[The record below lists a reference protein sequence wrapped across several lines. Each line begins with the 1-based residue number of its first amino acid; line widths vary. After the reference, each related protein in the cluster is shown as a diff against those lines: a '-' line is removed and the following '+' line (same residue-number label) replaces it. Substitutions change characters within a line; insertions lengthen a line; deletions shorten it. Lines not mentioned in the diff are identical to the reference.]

1 MSVSSGRKF
10 SLLPMLGHTKGKR
23 SAVTCALKCDNACT
37 GEVCNTSSNS
47 YFRDIASATM
57 SRRAALGFGAAGAL
71 AVAFG
76 SALTSPDSAVAGG
89 PGLSPAAKNGY
100 GASKLKFTAIA
111 PVDAAVD
118 AVTVPEGFTWQP
130 VIRWGD
136 PIFNDAPDFDLG
148 NQTAAAQARQFGYN
162 NDYTDILE
170 IPGSKGRRAVL
181 FANHEYTNEAIMFP
195 ASMPA
200 ADVRKVGAAA
210 HGLTVVELERKNKNA
225 PWSYV
230 KGAGLNRRYL
240 NDTAYELTGPV
251 AGSPLVRT
259 AADPSGRSILG
270 TLGNC
275 AGGTTPWGTILS
287 GEENFNGYFV
297 APGTSAEDKRY
308 GLTHKP
314 TARQWELDDPRFDT
328 RNPGSANEAN
338 RFGWIVEVD
347 PFDPTSTPKKHSS
360 LGRFKHEGANVI
372 VAESGHVVAYSG
384 DDERFDYLY
393 KFVSKDKYREGDRKH
408 NMTLLSAGDLYVAR
422 FTGSSPALEITGT
435 GAVPSDGGF
444 DGTGEWLPLVV
455 GGVSKVP
462 GMSVEEVLVYTRV
475 AADKVGP
482 TKMDRCED
490 VEPSLHTGK
499 VYVACTNNSDRGKI
513 GKEGATEVNPR
524 NANRDGHVVEITET
538 GDQTSTSFTW
548 NLLMVC
554 GDPSSGDVTYFSGFP
569 VDQVS
574 PISCPDNL
582 AFDSVGNLWISTDG
596 APSGI
601 GKADGLFKVTLDGA
615 ERGRVEQF
623 LAVPRDGETCGP
635 IIRDEE
641 RTVFVSVQHPGEDGT
656 FDAQLSFFPD
666 YVPAGTTPA
675 RGQARAPRPSVVQVF
690 RTDD

>member
-1 MSVSSGRKF
+1 M
-10 SLLPMLGHTKGKR
+10 
-23 SAVTCALKCDNACT
+23 
-37 GEVCNTSSNS
+37 
-47 YFRDIASATM
+47 
-57 SRRAALGFGAAGAL
+57 
-71 AVAFG
+71 
-76 SALTSPDSAVAGG
+76 AGG

-181 FANHEYTNEAIMFP
+181 FANHEYTNETIMFP

-210 HGLTVVELERKNKNA
+210 HGLTVVELERRNKNT

-251 AGSPLVRT
+251 AGSPLVQT
-259 AADPSGRSILG
+259 KADPTGRRILG

-308 GLTHKP
+308 GLTNKP

-328 RNPGSANEAN
+328 RNPEFANEAN

-422 FTGSSPALEITGT
+422 FTGSSPSFEITGT
-435 GAVPSDGGF
+435 GTVPADGGF

-455 GGVSKVP
+455 GGESAVD

-538 GDQTSTSFTW
+538 GDQTSTAFTW

-554 GDPSSGDVTYFSGFP
+554 GDPASGDVTYFSGFP

-690 RTDD
+690 RTDA